1 MQRNGTVLRRGLIAV
16 FVCAAAVAFTQT
28 SDLLERAD
36 ALDKTE
42 DHRGV
47 IALLRPALNTVTN
60 RAELA
65 EINWRLA
72 RATLGYADQRKD
84 AGADSRELLAMYEEG
99 EAFADAAI
107 ELNPQ
112 NPLGYYWK
120 SSNVGRWGQTRGVL
134 NSLARAPGMR
144 DLLAQA
150 LTMDPEHGDS
160 YFVLGQL
167 YAAVP
172 RLISFGN
179 NDYAVSLS
187 RKAVEINERMVR
199 TGERDEPSYGFYLKL
214 ADHLYQRNWNEAR
227 RSREQESK
235 RRNLPNAD
243 TPLERGWYFEGTAT
257 IPAMSDRDEARVIL
271 TDLIARLQGKS
282 NRTPSQNRD
291 LREARELLA
300 KL

>member
-1 MQRNGTVLRRGLIAV
+1 MQCNRNIVRLGFIAV

-47 IALLRPALNTVTN
+47 IALLRPALNTATS
-60 RAELA
+60 RSDRA

-107 ELNPQ
+107 EFNPQ

-120 SSNVGRWGQTRGVL
+120 SSNIGRWGQTRGVL
-134 NSLARAPGMR
+134 NSLAKAPEMR
-144 DLLAQA
+144 DLLAKA

-187 RKAVEINERMVR
+187 RKSVEINERLVAS
-199 TGERDEPSYGFYLKL
+199 GERDEPSYGFYLKL
-214 ADHLYQRNWNEAR
+214 ADHLYQRNWNEAKR
-227 RSREQESK
+227 AREQESK
-235 RRNLPNAD
+235 RRNLSSASS
-243 TPLERGWYFEGTAT
+243 PLERGWYFEGTAT
-257 IPAMSDRDEARVIL
+257 IPAMSDRAEARVIL
-271 TDLIARLQGKS
+271 TDLIARLERKPS
-282 NRTPSQNRD
+282 RTPSQTRD
-291 LREARELLA
+291 LREARELLE